1 MNSFFTAHAN
11 PLPTTARQ
19 WNVMPTWIGRARS
32 ANASFTGRRENAA
45 LVGRRFLPASLKPQG
60 YGREMLLLLTND
72 TAPLRAKA
80 LPSRVALELRLML
93 VSASM
98 LPFIALPVPSE
109 AELPTCQ

>member
-1 MNSFFTAHAN
+1 V
-11 PLPTTARQ
+11 PQ
-19 WNVMPTWIGRARS
+19 WNV
-32 ANASFTGRRENAA
+32 RENAA

-72 TAPLRAKA
+72 TAPLRTKA

-98 LPFIALPVPSE
+98 LPFMELPVPSE
-109 AELPTCQ
+109 AELPTCQYTFFA